1 MRSACLVACC
11 WRADRHSRVFFFSYE
26 HYAENQRR
34 ASESLVAIEK
44 LCVHAQPCCS
54 LWCVCAAALTTCA
67 APPPP
72 PPRPEAKAFFDDLRR
87 NPRCSG
93 NTIRSYLIMPVQRI
107 PRYRLLAMV
116 RWFRRFHVLCGRM

>member
-1 MRSACLVACC
+1 MRERRHGLVARY
-11 WRADRHSRVFFFSYE
+11 WLSSF
-26 HYAENQRR
+26 
-34 ASESLVAIEK
+34 
-44 LCVHAQPCCS
+44 
-54 LWCVCAAALTTCA
+54 W
-67 APPPP
+67 
-72 PPRPEAKAFFDDLRR
+72 AKAFFDDLRR

>member
-1 MRSACLVACC
+1 MRACSAMLQPVVCVRRCPDDLCC
-11 WRADRHSRVFFFSYE
+11 
-26 HYAENQRR
+26 
-34 ASESLVAIEK
+34 
-44 LCVHAQPCCS
+44 
-54 LWCVCAAALTTCA
+54 